1 MKKLVLILALTFGL
15 LACSPGSGTPT
26 TPTTTSTSST
36 STSTSTTSTT
46 TTTVVEPTVH
56 LDEQFDTLNLNRWK
70 PYHST
75 YGDGNNELQCHTP
88 NNVTATNGQLV
99 ITAQRETYRC
109 PTGTNLNREWT
120 SGFIGSRDTGT
131 YYPLEARYEM
141 RAKLPHGQGL
151 WPAFWLRHA
160 NGGAGNAEVDIME
173 YFHAEQ
179 PGQVRQSLHL
189 RDGRLT
195 NRLKVASFFET
206 PTNTPEWHI
215 YAVEIEQ
222 VTVGIEFR
230 FYIDNTLTGSYIDTN
245 PVWDTADPA
254 HSWDI
259 AINLSVGGDW
269 IGHPDDPLGYLQG
282 VDRCAQGG
290 TVPDNCVRNGIM
302 RWDGTSISY
311 VVDYV
316 RVISLTTV

>member
-1 MKKLVLILALTFGL
+1 MRTLIIFLIVVA
-15 LACSPGSGTPT
+15 ASCSSGSPSVT
-26 TPTTTSTSST
+26 TTTSSITTTSTST
-36 STSTSTTSTT
+36 TTSTT
-46 TTTVVEPTVH
+46 TSTIPSPEPYLYDKFEEFNT
-56 LDEQFDTLNLNRWK
+56 NRWRA
-70 PYHST
+70 YHST

-88 NNVTATNGQLV
+88 NNVKVEDGTLV

-141 RAKLPHGQGL
+141 EAKLPHGQGL

-179 PGQVRQSLHL
+179 PGQIRQSLHL

-206 PTNTPEWHI
+206 PTNTPEWHV
-215 YAVEIEQ
+215 YAVEIER
-222 VTVGIEFR
+222 VSTGIEFR
-230 FYIDNTLTGSYIDTN
+230 FYLDETLTGSYIDTN

-269 IGHPDDPLGYLQG
+269 IGHPDDPLGYLRG
-282 VDRCAQGG
+282 VNRCSQGG
-290 TVPDNCVRNGIM
+290 TPPNLCNSSGIM
-302 RWDGTSISY
+302 RWDGQPKSY
-311 VVDYV
+311 VINYV
-316 RVISLTTV
+316 KVEPLGGQNGL